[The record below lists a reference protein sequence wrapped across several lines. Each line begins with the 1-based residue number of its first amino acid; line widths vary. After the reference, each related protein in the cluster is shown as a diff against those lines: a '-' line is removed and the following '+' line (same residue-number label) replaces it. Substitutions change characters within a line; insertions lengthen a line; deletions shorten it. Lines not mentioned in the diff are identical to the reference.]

1 MTMRTP
7 RLKPAA
13 LLAALLGAGA
23 MLHGASASALGLME
37 AYNAALKND
46 TVFRAAYYANEGG
59 KENKVLGLSGLLP
72 SISASFS
79 DSKNRTDISQDGR
92 SIHPI
97 YYSRSS
103 NIQVRQTLFN
113 LDAWA
118 RYKEGQLQTDYSGAV
133 YLSEQQQVALRVVG
147 AYIEALFKED
157 QLALARIERDT
168 YIERMK
174 VNDLMFTKG
183 EGTRTDMLETRAR
196 LDVAEAALLEAQD
209 NLAATRT
216 SLAAIIGGD
225 VGELEKMAPDFRGSS
240 DDTLSFD
247 AWKRV
252 AMERNPDLKAKQ
264 LAVDINQQEVN
275 KSRAGHAPRL
285 DLVGTYGK
293 STSDSTSTID
303 QTITSRSVGFQLN
316 IPLYSGG
323 AVNAGTRQAVANR
336 EKAKAD
342 LQTETDKAM
351 LELRK
356 DYDSVVSSV
365 SRIDALMKAVES
377 GRLLVKAT
385 EQSIKGGVRINL
397 DLLDAQRQ
405 LSATERDLAQARYTY
420 VLAQM
425 KLRAAAGTLSAD
437 DVRAMAAYFR

>member
-1 MTMRTP
+1 MRVP

-46 TVFRAAYYANEGG
+46 TVFRAAYYTNEGG
-59 KENKVLGLSGLLP
+59 KENKTLGLSGLLP
-72 SISASFS
+72 NISASFS
-79 DSKNRTDISQDGR
+79 DSKNRTDILQTGSAPR
-92 SIHPI
+92 YPI
-97 YYSRSS
+97 YYSRSA

-118 RYKEGQLQTDYSGAV
+118 RYKEGLLQTDYSGAV
-133 YLSEQQQVALRVVG
+133 YLSEQQQVMLRVVG
-147 AYIEALFKED
+147 AYIEALFKQD

-209 NLAATRT
+209 NLAATRAN
-216 SLAAIIGGD
+216 LAAIIGGD
-225 VGELEKMAPDFRGSS
+225 VGELEKMTPDFRGSP

-252 AMERNPDLKAKQ
+252 ALERNPDLKAKQ

-275 KSRAGHAPRL
+275 KARAGHAPRL
-285 DLVGTYGK
+285 DLVGNYGK
-293 STSDSTSTID
+293 STSDSTNTID
-303 QTITSRSVGFQLN
+303 QTITSRSVGIQLN

-323 AVNAGTRQAVANR
+323 SVNASTRQAVANR
-336 EKAKAD
+336 EKAKAE
-342 LQTETDKAM
+342 LQTETDKAIV
-351 LELRK
+351 ELRK
-356 DYDSVVSSV
+356 DYDSVISSV
-365 SRIDALMKAVES
+365 VKIDALMKAVDS

-420 VLAQM
+420 VLAQL

-437 DVRAMAAYFR
+437 DVRTMAVYFR

>member
-1 MTMRTP
+1 MRTP

>member
-59 KENKVLGLSGLLP
+59 KENKTLGLSGLLP
-72 SISASFS
+72 NISASFS
-79 DSKNRTDISQDGR
+79 DSKNRTDITQNGR
-92 SIHPI
+92 TVNPI
-97 YYSRSS
+97 YYSRSA
-103 NIQVRQTLFN
+103 NIQVRQTVFN

-118 RYKEGQLQTDYSGAV
+118 RYKEGLLQTDYSGAL
-133 YLSEQQQVALRVVG
+133 YLSEQQQVVLRVVG

-168 YIERMK
+168 YVERMK
-174 VNDLMFTKG
+174 VNDLMFSKG

-209 NLAATRT
+209 NLAATRA

-225 VGELEKMAPDFRGSS
+225 VGELEKMTPDFRGSP
-240 DDTLSFD
+240 DDNLSFD

-252 AMERNPDLKAKQ
+252 ALERNPDLKAKQ

-323 AVNAGTRQAVANR
+323 AVNASTRQAVAGR

-342 LQTETDKAM
+342 LQTETDKAI

-356 DYDSVVSSV
+356 DYDSVSSSV
-365 SRIDALMKAVES
+365 AKIAALMKAADS

-405 LSATERDLAQARYTY
+405 LSITQRDLAQARYTY
-420 VLAQM
+420 VLAQL